1 MNKEKPPDYFKCIK
15 VPLKYVVKHDTTI
28 ETINETVIKAN
39 KIVINTL
46 QFIKLYCLKQYHK
59 TKTLPIINEKF
70 ISTVMKTLCV
80 EPTKGKPGKDTQE
93 LKAPLIKFY
102 DKVFSKLL
110 SCEKSDYLH
119 MNTILDYL
127 ATDTLTMYEN
137 NIKQHFVE
145 YIERY
150 VNVVWEK
157 KFIIS
162 KIRKLK
168 LSKNQKNERV
178 STFCSE
184 LRKIKH
190 DILNVNDKEYKS
202 KWFYHDWINNIK
214 KHIIPHK
221 EIFDKNNIYYDIQC
235 HPQDYLPC
243 MIFMMKYIE
252 KQDKT
257 IFNVFPL
264 RTDIIPKHI
273 KIDTTSIIHML
284 MHDKNKCLTR
294 DFFLTKGN
302 LKRNE
307 DRIWKFFFRTERKC
321 FRKKKYTFHH
331 MIYTDGVSCSIL
343 LVRNDMIGKRL
354 PKKKL
359 PQQEKY
365 IDELDKKDYEN
376 LKDKK
381 IVAIDP
387 NKSDLLYCVD
397 GTTKNRNQYRYTQDQ
412 RRKETKMKK
421 YRNIQNE
428 LKTKQKIGNKNIIE
442 METELSDKNRKTLNI
457 KKFKEYIKEKNKLND
472 KLFKFYENEIFRKLR
487 LDSYI
492 NKMQNE
498 QKMIKEFIATFGE
511 PKDTIICI
519 GDFEQKHQMKYKE
532 PTKGKGLRTLL
543 RKNGFDVYLVNEF
556 RTSCRCFKC
565 HGDCETFR
573 TCKNPR
579 PWRKDEIII
588 CHGLTMCKTC
598 KALWNRDENS
608 SCNIYKIAQMAI
620 QQKERPKYLCREK
633 KQLSGATSAGLP
645 FVPL

>member
-1 MNKEKPPDYFKCIK
+1 M
-15 VPLKYVVKHDTTI
+15 KYTTKHETTLQ
-28 ETINETVIKAN
+28 TINETVIKAN
-39 KIVINTL
+39 KIIINTL

-59 TKTLPIINEKF
+59 SKTLPNIDEEFINA
-70 ISTVMKTLCV
+70 VMKTLCV
-80 EPTKGKPGKDTQE
+80 GTVTGRPPSEKTQE
-93 LKAPLIKFY
+93 LRKKLKDFY
-102 DKVFSKLL
+102 DDNFSELTTKEKL
-110 SCEKSDYLH
+110 DYQH

-127 ATDTLTMYEN
+127 AVDILTMYEN
-137 NIKQHFVE
+137 NTKQHFVE

-150 VNVVWEK
+150 VNVIWEK
-157 KFIIS
+157 KFMIS

-168 LSKNQKNERV
+168 LTKKQKDERI
-178 STFCSE
+178 SHLCGE

-190 DILNVNDKEYKS
+190 DILNVEDKEYKS
-202 KWFYHDWINNIK
+202 KWFYHNWINNIK
-214 KHIIPHK
+214 KNIIPNK
-221 EIFDKNNIYYDIQC
+221 EKFEKNNIYYDLQC
-235 HPQDYLPC
+235 HPQDYLQC
-243 MIFMMKYIE
+243 MIFMMKEIE
-252 KQDKT
+252 RQEQT

-284 MHDKNKCLTR
+284 MNDKDKCLPKSY
-294 DFFLTKGN
+294 FLTKGN
-302 LKRNE
+302 LKRYE
-307 DRIWKFFFRTERKC
+307 DRIWNFFFRTERKC

-331 MIYTDGVSCSIL
+331 MICTDGISCSVMLI
-343 LVRNDMIGKRL
+343 RNDMIGKRI

-365 IDELDKKDYEN
+365 IDELEKKEYDK
-376 LKDKK
+376 LKGKK
-381 IVAIDP
+381 IVACDP

-397 GTTKNRNQYRYTQDQ
+397 GTSKDRNQFRYTQDQ

-428 LKTKQKIGNKNIIE
+428 LKAKKKMGKKNIIE
-442 METELSDKNRKTLNI
+442 IETELFDKNRKTLNI
-457 KKFKEYIKEKNKLND
+457 KKFKKYIEEKNRLNE

-498 QKMIKEFIATFGE
+498 QKMIREFIETFGE

-532 PTKGKGLRTLL
+532 PTKGKGLRDLL
-543 RKNGFDVYLVNEF
+543 RKNGFDVYLANEF

-565 HGDCETFR
+565 EGECTTFR
-573 TCKNPR
+573 TCNNPR
-579 PWRKDEIII
+579 PWKKDEIII

-608 SCNIYKIAQMAI
+608 SCNIYKIAQLAVLG
-620 QQKERPKYLCREK
+620 KERPKYLCRETN
-633 KQLSGATSAGLP
+633 KQLSGATSASHKQNLRES
-645 FVPL
+645 VKTKH